1 MTLSVVIATYNGAR
15 FLREQLDS
23 IYHQTHLPDEVV
35 VSDDGS
41 TDETVAI
48 LEEYKQRYGLRYE
61 VHKQSLGVNNN
72 FFHAMALSTGELISI
87 CDQDDVWFP
96 NKLETLYNH
105 ITTMDL
111 RKPCVVSSLRQDIN
125 ATGEVLSV
133 IHAPYTEGWDATL
146 LTYSRNQGCTMM
158 FNRTLLDVLLPVIN
172 HVENGLTALYYD
184 EWIAY
189 VGALL
194 GEKHNLPDVLMSY
207 RHHDKNT
214 VDGADHYGKK
224 IFRQK
229 VHDLP
234 TFYGFIPDERFIPL
248 EIVYRTY
255 QSAITNQEVIDC
267 LDKICRCNTL
277 SCPFSK
283 LCTILTMRCLPWYKK
298 IVIAV
303 KSTIS
308 ITLKAIF
315 E

>member
-48 LEEYKQRYGLRYE
+48 LEEYKQRYGLKYE

-111 RKPCVVSSLRQDIN
+111 HKPCVVSSLRQDIN
-125 ATGEVLSV
+125 AAGEVLSV
-133 IHAPYTEGWDATL
+133 VHAPYTEGWDATL

-158 FNRTLLDVLLPVIN
+158 FNRRLLDVLLPIIN

-214 VDGADHYGKK
+214 VDRADHYEKK
-224 IFRQK
+224 TFRQK

-267 LDKICRCNTL
+267 LDKICHCNTL

-283 LCTILTMRCLPWYKK
+283 LSTILTMRCLPWYKK

-308 ITLKAIF
+308 ITLKALF

>member
-23 IYHQTHLPDEVV
+23 IYRQTHLPDEVV

-48 LEEYKQRYGLRYE
+48 LEEYKQRYGLIYE
-61 VHKQSLGVNNN
+61 VNKQPLGVNGN
-72 FFHAMALSTGELISI
+72 FFRAMALSTGDLISI
-87 CDQDDVWFP
+87 CDQDDIWFP
-96 NKLETLYNH
+96 HKLETLYNH

-125 ATGEVLSV
+125 AIGDVLSV
-133 IHAPYTEGWDATL
+133 IHAPYTEGWAATL

-158 FNRTLLDVLLPVIN
+158 FNRTLLDVLLPVISR
-172 HVENGLTALYYD
+172 VENGLTALYYD

-194 GEKHNLPDVLMSY
+194 GDKHNLPDVLMSY

-224 IFRQK
+224 TFRQK

-255 QSAITNQEVIDC
+255 QSAITHQEVIDC

-283 LCTILTMRCLPWYKK
+283 LGTILTMRCLPWYKK